1 VGGKGIK
8 IVLVDLGKLSIKK
21 KHSFYGIFI
30 EGLPLDM
37 FWQLP
42 NSKE

>member
-21 KHSFYGIFI
+21 NYDQVAEVAEYMTAG
-30 EGLPLDM
+30 
-37 FWQLP
+37 
-42 NSKE
+42 